1 MSTRDPGAECSSR
14 PPSGAASSDAG
25 NGPDAV
31 HLNHQW
37 RFLKRYLG
45 KPEVV
50 GAVAPSSSALAAALC
65 EPYRRHARP
74 ARVLE
79 VGAGTGPVTRHLGR
93 LLKPTDE
100 LDICEVEPEFLD
112 ILEHEVLTSR
122 EFTPAVEAGRVKL
135 LRMPVQEI
143 THVDHYDFVISGLPL
158 TAFKLRD
165 VRDVFRVIE
174 RCLKPGGIL
183 SYFEYVGL
191 RRLSRTLMLGEQR
204 RRIRLVSA
212 YLNRHIRAHQVDR
225 QTVLPN
231 APPAY
236 ARHLCFTSRGS
247 QVKTV

>member
-1 MSTRDPGAECSSR
+1 M
-14 PPSGAASSDAG
+14 
-25 NGPDAV
+25 

-45 KPEVV
+45 RPKVV
-50 GAVAPSSSALAAALC
+50 GAVAPSSTALAAALC
-65 EPYRRHARP
+65 EPYRCCTAP

-100 LDICEVEPEFLD
+100 LDICEVEPEFSDVLAS
-112 ILEHEVLTSR
+112 EVLTSR
-122 EFTPAVEAGRVKL
+122 EFAPAVEAGRVRL

-143 THVDHYDFVISGLPL
+143 TQVDHYDFVISGLPL

-165 VRDVFRVIE
+165 VRDVFRVIQ
-174 RCLKPGGIL
+174 RCLKPGGVL

-204 RRIRLVSA
+204 RWIRFVSA
-212 YLNRHIRAHQVDR
+212 YLNRYIRAHQVDC

-231 APPAY
+231 VPPAY
-236 ARHLCFTSRGS
+236 ARHLRFTAP
-247 QVKTV
+247 VATPE